1 MEILTEKPK
10 MKMSVDS
17 MVRGDG
23 HPMLNMDVDFL
34 KNLELENIHMR
45 IATGKI
51 VEEYKLEME
60 EIVAMPSEMKK
71 QFIRD

>member
-1 MEILTEKPK
+1 MKLSEKTRFKASPGYL
-10 MKMSVDS
+10 VN
-17 MVRGDG
+17 GEG

-60 EIVAMPSEMKK
+60 EVMTMPTELKKKIVSE
-71 QFIRD
+71 

>member
-1 MEILTEKPK
+1 MELAEKSRFKAPPGYLVK
-10 MKMSVDS
+10 
-17 MVRGDG
+17 GEG

-51 VEEYKLEME
+51 VEEYRLEME
-60 EIVAMPSEMKK
+60 EVMTMPTELKK
-71 QFIRD
+71 KMATE